1 MRQRLA
7 FPVLLVAFVGACTPL
22 RTPITRSIGT
32 SAYDLVIENGR
43 IVDGTGA
50 AWSYGDLA
58 IRGDR
63 IAAIGPRGAF
73 RDART
78 SQRIDATGHVVAPG
92 FIDIQAHSLWHY
104 LRGNGLALSM
114 VMQGITTA
122 IHGEGSSYGPVNDR
136 ILAAESDTAMRR
148 ILAGFTGPRGFGDW
162 LDHMVARGTAQNV
175 GSFLGDGTLRRYV
188 KGEDGGPL
196 SAAERD
202 TARAMVA
209 RAMRDGAFG
218 IASALIYPP
227 NTYASTEEL
236 IDAAE
241 AMAPYGGIYITH
253 MRSEGDKFL
262 EAMDEA
268 LRIGREGGVPVEIY
282 HLKASGP
289 RNWPKMPLAIAKIDS
304 ARTAGQDV
312 QANMYLYPAGGNSF
326 ASCIPPKYAEGG
338 KLLENLKNR
347 TLRGTMV
354 AEMQARDAG
363 YENLCEIAGPEGVMV
378 VGFRTPEL
386 QRFEGK
392 RLSEI
397 AAALG
402 TTWPEAIIDLN
413 VAESL
418 GLGEILFLMS
428 EENMRLQLKQPYE
441 VRDRC
446 RRAGSGHGARLDP
459 STRLW
464 KLPANLPEVCPGGR
478 GAPLGGRGAQS
489 VICGRDASLPHRS
502 RGPQGRAQG
511 RCDRLRSRDNHRP
524 CDLRAAASAFDRD
537 AGCVRERGRRG
548 ARRASHRGQARSGR
562 ARTGLPALIAGGAD
576 LGAPSPDRPTP
587 TRSRTPAR
595 RGSRARRSPRS
606 RPSRKAGARRAARC
620 D

>member
-268 LRIGREGGVPVEIY
+268 LRIGREGGVPVAIY

-347 TLRGTMV
+347 SLRGTMV

-428 EENMRLQLKQPYE
+428 EENMRLQLKQPWMKFGTDAGAQDPATARGSTHPRAYGNFPRIFRKY
-441 VRDRC
+441 VREEGVLPLEDAVRK
-446 RRAGSGHGARLDP
+446 ASSAVA
-459 STRLW
+459 TRLSLTDRGVL
-464 KLPANLPEVCPGGR
+464 KVGLKADVIVFDPATIADLATFEQPHQLSIGVREVFVNGIAVVRGGKHTGAKPG
-478 GAPLGGRGAQS
+478 Q
-489 VICGRDASLPHRS
+489 VV
-502 RGPQGRAQG
+502 RGPGY
-511 RCDRLRSRDNHRP
+511 RP
-524 CDLRAAASAFDRD
+524 
-537 AGCVRERGRRG
+537 
-548 ARRASHRGQARSGR
+548 
-562 ARTGLPALIAGGAD
+562 
-576 LGAPSPDRPTP
+576 
-587 TRSRTPAR
+587 
-595 RGSRARRSPRS
+595 
-606 RPSRKAGARRAARC
+606 
-620 D
+620 